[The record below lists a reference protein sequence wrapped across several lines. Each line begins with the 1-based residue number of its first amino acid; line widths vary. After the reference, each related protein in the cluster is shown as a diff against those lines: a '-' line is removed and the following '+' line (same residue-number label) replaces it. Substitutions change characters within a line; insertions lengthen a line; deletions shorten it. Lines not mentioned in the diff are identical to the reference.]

1 MLNNILM
8 GVQIVLSVLLLLV
21 IMPQEGKGNFSS
33 DFSGAGDDFE
43 AQAYFKPKGKQA
55 FLLKSTRI
63 FSVLFF
69 INALALVAINK

>member
-33 DFSGAGDDFE
+33 DFE

-69 INALALVAINK
+69 INALALVVINK